1 VPHDVSRG
9 NRNVPEP
16 LPPSEVAPK
25 LRLTNVTVTATLA
38 GSIESNIES
47 LVSRIL
53 ADYLE
58 HSSEAGSEP
67 VPDELAAR
75 RQKIN

>member
-1 VPHDVSRG
+1 MTCRG
-9 NRNVPEP
+9 VIETCPNRYP
-16 LPPSEVAPK
+16 LGEVAPK
-25 LRLTNVTVTATLA
+25 LPLTNVIVTATLA
-38 GSIESNIES
+38 ESIESNIES

-58 HSSEAGSEP
+58 HSSEAGSEA

-75 RQKIN
+75 RRKIN

>member
-1 VPHDVSRG
+1 MSPS
-9 NRNVPEP
+9 P
-16 LPPSEVAPK
+16 L
-25 LRLTNVTVTATLA
+25 LA
-38 GSIESNIES
+38 ESIESNIES

-53 ADYLE
+53 ADYLK

-75 RQKIN
+75 RRKIN